1 MSVQRS
7 HLNQIKL
14 MTTDERSVECG
25 NFNEKG
31 EANVQLSNPIDFGVH
46 YRMSPVVEA
55 SWRVFPKSLPL

>member
-14 MTTDERSVECG
+14 MITDEKVSPECG

-31 EANVQLSNPIDFGVH
+31 EANVQLSNPD
-46 YRMSPVVEA
+46 
-55 SWRVFPKSLPL
+55 

>member
-14 MTTDERSVECG
+14 MTTDEKVGPECG

-31 EANVQLSNPIDFGVH
+31 EDNVQLSDPD
-46 YRMSPVVEA
+46 
-55 SWRVFPKSLPL
+55 